1 MALGEQSSGQAKGR
15 SRSAPTASDSVAAF
29 VRTRLNPKKRSAAT
43 SRPEAAEDSRFSKR
57 YVMALQNYLLH
68 PEEVFLQL
76 AYELG
81 RQAVAEGIGIL
92 NLFRIHSSGT
102 RRLTRD
108 HPEKAATAE
117 AFFME
122 AISPFEATHRGFR
135 ETNARLSELNATLA
149 KRNNELAAI
158 NFELNREIEERKR
171 TEDALRQSKEHY
183 RVLFNEA
190 RVMQDNLRHLSN
202 RVLYIQEDERKRISR
217 ELHDEVGQALT
228 AVNVHLAMARKT
240 FGVPPSGGSSGQ
252 ERLKAELQTAEQQIA
267 EAQKLVE
274 QTMEAVHR
282 FARELRPAMLDD
294 LGLAAAL
301 RSHVQG
307 FAERTKLSIAF
318 EADPIIEHLSDDEK
332 IVVYRVVQ
340 EALTNV
346 ARHAEATQVGITIRQ
361 TRVAVRLEITDNGK
375 AFSSGTPDSAS
386 QKRLGVLGMQ
396 ERVRLVN
403 GTFHIDARES
413 KGTTVRVDLPLPR
426 QALDKQTKDL
436 P

>member
-1 MALGEQSSGQAKGR
+1 MASDEQSIGQAKGR
-15 SRSAPTASDSVAAF
+15 SRSPPKSPQSVAAF
-29 VRTRLNPKKRSAAT
+29 ARTRLSPHSRSAAEP
-43 SRPEAAEDSRFSKR
+43 PELTRFSKR
-57 YVMALQNYLLH
+57 YLMALQNYLLH

-92 NLFRIHSSGT
+92 NLFRIHTAAAKRSARG
-102 RRLTRD
+102 D
-108 HPEKAATAE
+108 AAKADAAE

-135 ETNARLSELNATLA
+135 ETNSRLAELNATLA

-171 TEDALRQSKEHY
+171 TEEALRQSKEHY
-183 RVLFNEA
+183 RVLFNDA
-190 RVMQDNLRHLSN
+190 RVMQENLRHLSN
-202 RVLYIQEDERKRISR
+202 RVICIQEEERKRISR

-228 AVNVHLAMARKT
+228 AVNVHLAVAGR
-240 FGVPPSGGSSGQ
+240 SGESAP
-252 ERLKAELQTAEQQIA
+252 EQIA

-282 FARELRPAMLDD
+282 FARELRPALLDD

-301 RSHVQG
+301 RSHIQS
-307 FAERTKLSIAF
+307 FADRTKLHVTF
-318 EADPIIEHLSDDEK
+318 DADPIIEQLVDHEK
-332 IVVYRVVQ
+332 TAVYRVVQ

-346 ARHAEATQVGITIRQ
+346 ARHAEATQARVTIRQ
-361 TRVAVRLEITDNGK
+361 TRIAVRLEITDDGK
-375 AFSSGTPDSAS
+375 AFSLAQKEDS
-386 QKRLGVLGMQ
+386 QQRLGLLGMQ

-403 GTFHIDARES
+403 GTFHIDSREG

-426 QALDKQTKDL
+426 QAEKQRKQSS
-436 P
+436 

>member
-1 MALGEQSSGQAKGR
+1 MASGEQSIGQAKGR
-15 SRSAPTASDSVAAF
+15 SRSARAAALESRGAGGI
-29 VRTRLNPKKRSAAT
+29 VQPKGQGNRGDPLA
-43 SRPEAAEDSRFSKR
+43 RFSKR
-57 YVMALQNYLLH
+57 YLMGLQNYLLH

-92 NLFRIHSSGT
+92 NLFRIHASAAH
-102 RRLTRD
+102 RLTPE
-108 HPEKAATAE
+108 HPEKVMTAE

-171 TEDALRQSKEHY
+171 TEEALRQSKEHY
-183 RVLFNEA
+183 RVLFNDA
-190 RVMQDNLRHLSN
+190 RVMQENLRHLSN
-202 RVLYIQEDERKRISR
+202 RVLCVQEEERKRISR

-240 FGVPPSGGSSGQ
+240 PQ
-252 ERLKAELQTAEQQIA
+252 AAAEQIA

-274 QTMEAVHR
+274 QTMAAVHQ

-301 RSHVQG
+301 RSHIQS
-307 FAERTKLSIAF
+307 FTERTKLVVTF
-318 EADPIIEHLSDDEK
+318 ETDPVVDHLGDDEK
-332 IVVYRVVQ
+332 MVVYRVTQ

-346 ARHAEATQVGITIRQ
+346 VRHAEATHVTVTIRQ
-361 TRVAVRLEITDNGK
+361 TRVAVRLEISDNGK
-375 AFSSGTPDSAS
+375 AFSSVQNENS

-403 GTFHIDARES
+403 GTFHIDS
-413 KGTTVRVDLPLPR
+413 SQGKGTTIRVDLPLPR
-426 QALDKQTKDL
+426 EAPGGRRIPAEPPQKKDL

>member
-1 MALGEQSSGQAKGR
+1 
-15 SRSAPTASDSVAAF
+15 
-29 VRTRLNPKKRSAAT
+29 
-43 SRPEAAEDSRFSKR
+43 
-57 YVMALQNYLLH
+57 MALQNYLLH

-92 NLFRIHSSGT
+92 NLFRIHSSAA
-102 RRLTRD
+102 RRLANDDR
-108 HPEKAATAE
+108 EKVETAE

-149 KRNNELAAI
+149 KRNNELAAG

-171 TEDALRQSKEHY
+171 TEEALRQSKEHY
-183 RVLFNEA
+183 RVLFNDA
-190 RVMQDNLRHLSN
+190 RVMQENLRHLSN
-202 RVLYIQEDERKRISR
+202 RVLYIQEEERKRISR

-228 AVNVHLAMARKT
+228 AVNVHLAMARKSPQT
-240 FGVPPSGGSSGQ
+240 AHGVPPLGGSSGKD
-252 ERLKAELQTAEQQIA
+252 RLKAELHTVENQIA

-282 FARELRPAMLDD
+282 FARELRPALLDD

-301 RSHVQG
+301 RSHVQS
-307 FAERTKLSIAF
+307 FAERTQLQVTF
-318 EADPIIEHLSDDEK
+318 EADPIVEQLGDDEK
-332 IVVYRVVQ
+332 MVVYRVVQ

-346 ARHAEATQVGITIRQ
+346 ARHAEATQVSVNIRQ
-361 TRVAVRLEITDNGK
+361 TRVAVRLVISDNGK
-375 AFSSGTPDSAS
+375 AFSSTQKEDS

-403 GTFHIDARES
+403 GTFHIDSREG

-426 QALDKQTKDL
+426 VGRGVLAEPPKRKEL

>member
-1 MALGEQSSGQAKGR
+1 
-15 SRSAPTASDSVAAF
+15 
-29 VRTRLNPKKRSAAT
+29 
-43 SRPEAAEDSRFSKR
+43 
-57 YVMALQNYLLH
+57 MALQNYLLH

-76 AYELG
+76 AYDLG

-92 NLFRIHSSGT
+92 NLFRIHSSAA
-102 RRLTRD
+102 RRLASDDR
-108 HPEKAATAE
+108 EKAETAE

-122 AISPFEATHRGFR
+122 AMSPFEATHRGFR

-171 TEDALRQSKEHY
+171 TEEALRQSKEHY
-183 RVLFNEA
+183 RVLFNDA
-190 RVMQDNLRHLSN
+190 RVMQENLRHLSN
-202 RVLYIQEDERKRISR
+202 RVLYIQEEERKRISR

-228 AVNVHLAMARKT
+228 AVNVHLAMARKS
-240 FGVPPSGGSSGQ
+240 PQAAP
-252 ERLKAELQTAEQQIA
+252 EQIA

-301 RSHVQG
+301 RSHIQS
-307 FAERTKLSIAF
+307 FAERTQLRVTF
-318 EADPIIEHLSDDEK
+318 DADPIVEQLGDDEK
-332 IVVYRVVQ
+332 MVVYRVVQ

-346 ARHAEATQVGITIRQ
+346 ARHAEATQVSVNIRQ
-361 TRVAVRLEITDNGK
+361 TRVAVRLVISDNGK
-375 AFSSGTPDSAS
+375 AFSSVQKEDS
-386 QKRLGVLGMQ
+386 QKRLGVSGMQ

-403 GTFHIDARES
+403 GTFHIDSREG
-413 KGTTVRVDLPLPR
+413 KGTTVRVDLPLPQVGR
-426 QALDKQTKDL
+426 GVPAEPCVLAGPPKKKEL

>member
-1 MALGEQSSGQAKGR
+1 MASGEQSIGQAKGR
-15 SRSAPTASDSVAAF
+15 SRSAPTASESVATF
-29 VRTRLNPKKRSAAT
+29 VRTRLSKKSAAP
-43 SRPEAAEDSRFSKR
+43 SRQETPEETRFSKR

-92 NLFRIHSSGT
+92 NLFRIHTSAT
-102 RRLTRD
+102 RRLTHD
-108 HPEKAATAE
+108 HPEKATTAE

-122 AISPFEATHRGFR
+122 AISPFEATQRGFR

-149 KRNNELAAI
+149 KRNNELGAI

-171 TEDALRQSKEHY
+171 TEEALRQSKEHY
-183 RVLFNEA
+183 RLLFNEA
-190 RVMQDNLRHLSN
+190 RVMQENLRHLSN

-240 FGVPPSGGSSGQ
+240 FGVPPLGGSSGND
-252 ERLKAELQTAEQQIA
+252 RLKAELQAVEQQIA
-267 EAQKLVE
+267 EAEKLVQ

-301 RSHVQG
+301 RSHIQS
-307 FAERTKLSIAF
+307 FTERTKLSVTF
-318 EADPIIEHLSDDEK
+318 EANPIIEHLSDDEK
-332 IVVYRVVQ
+332 IVIYRVVQ

-346 ARHAEATQVGITIRQ
+346 ARHAGATQANVTIRQ
-361 TRVAVRLEITDNGK
+361 TRVAVRLEIADDGK
-375 AFSSGTPDSAS
+375 AFSPGVTDPAT

-403 GTFHIDARES
+403 GTFHIESREG

-426 QALDKQTKDL
+426 QEARHKKD
-436 P
+436 

>member
-1 MALGEQSSGQAKGR
+1 MASGEQSIGQAKGR
-15 SRSAPTASDSVAAF
+15 SRSADAASEPVAAF
-29 VRTRLNPKKRSAAT
+29 VRTRLNARKKSATAPSSDT
-43 SRPEAAEDSRFSKR
+43 PEEARFSKR
-57 YVMALQNYLLH
+57 YLMALQNYLLH

-92 NLFRIHSSGT
+92 NLFRIHAAAA
-102 RRLTRD
+102 RRLA
-108 HPEKAATAE
+108 HQNPKEAATAE

-149 KRNNELAAI
+149 KRNNELGAI

-171 TEDALRQSKEHY
+171 TEEALRQSKEHY

-190 RVMQDNLRHLSN
+190 RVMQENLRHLSN
-202 RVLYIQEDERKRISR
+202 RVLYIQEEERKRISR

-228 AVNVHLAMARKT
+228 AVNVHLAMARKSPDAA
-240 FGVPPSGGSSGQ
+240 G
-252 ERLKAELQTAEQQIA
+252 EQIA
-267 EAQKLVE
+267 EAEKLVE
-274 QTMEAVHR
+274 QTMVAVHR
-282 FARELRPAMLDD
+282 FARELRPAILDD

-301 RSHVQG
+301 RSHIQS
-307 FAERTKLSIAF
+307 FAERTKLQVNF
-318 EADPIIEHLSDDEK
+318 EADPIVEQLGDDEK
-332 IVVYRVVQ
+332 MVVYRVVQ
-340 EALTNV
+340 EALTNI
-346 ARHAEATQVGITIRQ
+346 ARHAEATQVNIHMRA
-361 TRVAVRLEITDNGK
+361 TRVALRLEISDNGK
-375 AFSSGTPDSAS
+375 AFSSAQKETS

-403 GTFHIDARES
+403 GTFHIDAREG
-413 KGTTVRVDLPLPR
+413 KGTTIRVDLPLPR
-426 QALDKQTKDL
+426 QAPEKVKKEL